1 MSQFLVVRRF
11 NFTKSYLYF
20 AGFAIFSLEA
30 CVGKS
35 GLGAGVYLS
44 AIAYTQQYAVTG
56 IRAWKAHCRS
66 LLVRAALLP
75 PMLVRLFPLFL

>member
-1 MSQFLVVRRF
+1 MSQYLVVQRF
-11 NFTKSYLYF
+11 NFTKSYLAF

-44 AIAYTQQYAVTG
+44 TIAYTKRYAVTG
-56 IRAWKAHCRS
+56 IRAWNAHCRT
-66 LLVRAALLP
+66 LLVRVALIC
-75 PMLVRLFPLFL
+75 PMLVRLFPLSL